1 MATVEKSARQRI
13 LDAALKVLKT
23 EGVLALTQTRVAA
36 AAGLR
41 QSHLTYYFPRKTDLL
56 AATLEASHAEKP
68 RRVSSRADADPVEAV
83 QSLMFDRNRM
93 RFFLSVVAQAS
104 DRAENFARRLPPMRA
119 AWPNSW
125 RRSSAA
131 PPTIPTSSPSSTC
144 CAAWGFACCS
154 RPTTSERRPSTW
166 RPWLR
171 ALASG
176 ARAKRDFEP
185 RRENR

>member
-23 EGVLALTQTRVAA
+23 EGVLALTQTRVAS

-68 RRVSSRADADPVEAV
+68 RRIASHADPDPLEAV

-104 DRAENFARRLPPMRA
+104 DRAEIRATLAAHARGVAEQLAPIFGRTADDPDIVAFVDMLRGMGLRLLLEADNKRKTPVDLETLAARFGLRRA
-119 AWPNSW
+119 
-125 RRSSAA
+125 RK
-131 PPTIPTSSPSSTC
+131 
-144 CAAWGFACCS
+144 
-154 RPTTSERRPSTW
+154 
-166 RPWLR
+166 
-171 ALASG
+171 
-176 ARAKRDFEP
+176 ARL
-185 RRENR
+185 